1 MIAALTIT
9 PVAFDYSAIDAN
21 LAFNLRRQA
30 NRIRT
35 RIGTATQDLIDIGRD
50 LLAAKKHLIGR
61 GDFIKWVEA
70 EVGIARRTAQ
80 AYMAIAKL
88 ADDKGA
94 AIALLP
100 PTTVHRLAS
109 KSAPPEVVSEVVAK
123 AQSGDVLPD
132 RMVSEMI
139 LGAKFQRK
147 KTARHEGN
155 GLPQSKQSKIE
166 SEAKEQARPKGE
178 QARPNREK
186 KTSEAVEAL
195 LKALGYDGVVLVVKM
210 FSEQESPFDLISA
223 LRRQSHPASAGR
235 CTERPRVE
243 TEAVATAQIPAPP
256 EVKADAGVSLVA
268 HNELD
273 EQEIERRRNLVRT
286 LFNDFWSGAYEKPAA
301 FVERLDQAKDYVN
314 ERLAEAGEF
323 WQLDTKTRA
332 MLGLPSRANS
342 PNNGKNRAVLG

>member
-9 PVAFDYSAIDAN
+9 PVAFDYSAIDAD

-35 RIGTATQDLIDIGRD
+35 RIGKATQDLIDIGRD

-109 KSAPPEVVSEVVAK
+109 KSAPPKVVSEIVAK

-132 RMVSEMI
+132 RMD
-139 LGAKFQRK
+139 
-147 KTARHEGN
+147 
-155 GLPQSKQSKIE
+155 
-166 SEAKEQARPKGE
+166 
-178 QARPNREK
+178 REK

-210 FSEQESPFDLISA
+210 FSEQESLWDLISA

-256 EVKADAGVSLVA
+256 EVEADAGGSPVA

-273 EQEIERRRNLVRT
+273 EHAT
-286 LFNDFWSGAYEKPAA
+286 W
-301 FVERLDQAKDYVN
+301 
-314 ERLAEAGEF
+314 
-323 WQLDTKTRA
+323 
-332 MLGLPSRANS
+332 
-342 PNNGKNRAVLG
+342 

>member
-1 MIAALTIT
+1 MIAALTVT
-9 PVAFDYSAIDAN
+9 PVAFDYSVIDAD
-21 LAFNLRRQA
+21 LACNLRRQA

-35 RIGTATQDLIDIGRD
+35 RIGKATQDLIDIGRD
-50 LLAAKKHLIGR
+50 LLVAKQHLVDH

-80 AYMAIAKL
+80 AYMAITKL

-139 LGAKFQRK
+139 LEAKFQRR
-147 KTARHEGN
+147 KTARHERN

-166 SEAKEQARPKGE
+166 GEAKAQARPKTE

-186 KTSEAVEAL
+186 KTSEAAEAL
-195 LKALGYDGVVLVVKM
+195 LRALGTDGVVLVVKM
-210 FSEQESPFDLISA
+210 FSEEEWPWDLISA
-223 LRRQSHPASAGR
+223 LRRRIGVDPAVPKS
-235 CTERPRVE
+235 C
-243 TEAVATAQIPAPP
+243 Q
-256 EVKADAGVSLVA
+256 
-268 HNELD
+268 
-273 EQEIERRRNLVRT
+273 
-286 LFNDFWSGAYEKPAA
+286 
-301 FVERLDQAKDYVN
+301 
-314 ERLAEAGEF
+314 
-323 WQLDTKTRA
+323 
-332 MLGLPSRANS
+332 
-342 PNNGKNRAVLG
+342 